1 MQLLIDM
8 AGVSR
13 FQDLVAWRLAVE
25 LKGFIDSICQ
35 RPAVRRD
42 LKFHSQFSDAA
53 ASGPRNIAEG
63 FGRKTHPDF
72 SRFAYIAKASELE
85 VLNHLLDAH
94 SKGYLTTAELDCGDH
109 AVKKALKAVN
119 GLIRYL
125 ESTPNYG
132 RK

>member
-1 MQLLIDM
+1 MAM

-25 LKGFIDSICQ
+25 LRDFVDSICQ
-35 RPAVRRD
+35 RQTVRRD

-63 FGRKTHPDF
+63 FGRKSHLDF
-72 SRFAYIAKASELE
+72 ARFAYIAKASELE
-85 VLNHLLDAH
+85 VLNHLIDAH
-94 SKGYLTTAELDCGDH
+94 SKGHLTAAELDRGDH
-109 AVKKALKAVN
+109 AVKKALKALN
-119 GLIRYL
+119 GLIRHL
-125 ESTPNYG
+125 ESTPHYG